1 MRNLVEIDGLFRL
14 SGSAAFGQKRKR
26 IALGGAHCMSN
37 DLCYHEYIGIKLVLI
52 AIFGVLDVR
61 VVCHEW
67 EERRDVTYDGRCRA
81 KCTMLVF

>member
-1 MRNLVEIDGLFRL
+1 MI
-14 SGSAAFGQKRKR
+14 
-26 IALGGAHCMSN
+26 
-37 DLCYHEYIGIKLVLI
+37 LCYHEYIGIGLVLI

-81 KCTMLVF
+81 KCTMLAF